1 MKIPFHGWWFETKF
15 LSTTFLFIFFRCLDI
30 HVFSE
35 ILFIKPGIQERVRLH
50 RNSGECSKRFWEI
63 LRNIPG
69 NAQKDLGGCRG
80 DSREC
85 SESFR
90 EGLKRFRGIFK
101 NISGNFWKDCGKCS
115 ERFRETFGTIPGNVR
130 KDSGGFSK
138 SFQGKLEILKLLI
151 TLKLWTKVSMKTL
164 L

>member
-1 MKIPFHGWWFETKF
+1 M
-15 LSTTFLFIFFRCLDI
+15 
-30 HVFSE
+30 
-35 ILFIKPGIQERVRLH
+35 
-50 RNSGECSKRFWEI
+50 

-69 NAQKDLGGCRG
+69 NAQKDFAGCRG

-101 NISGNFWKDCGKCS
+101 NISGNFWKDCGECS
-115 ERFRETFGTIPGNVR
+115 ERFRETLGTIPGNVR

-151 TLKLWTKVSMKTL
+151 TLKL
-164 L
+164 